1 MVFVTGEHSACMVH
15 LVGCAG
21 HLHEAG
27 DIIDSKCTGN
37 QMLLYYGFLGTCR
50 VLGDKDIGECSTK

>member
-1 MVFVTGEHSACMVH
+1 MVH

-27 DIIDSKCTGN
+27 DIINLKCTGN

-50 VLGDKDIGECSTK
+50 VIGEKDIGECSTK